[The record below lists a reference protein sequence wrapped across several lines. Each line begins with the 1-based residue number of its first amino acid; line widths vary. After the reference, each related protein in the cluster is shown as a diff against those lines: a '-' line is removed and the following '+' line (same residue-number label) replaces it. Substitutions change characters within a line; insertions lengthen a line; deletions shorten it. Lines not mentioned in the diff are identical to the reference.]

1 MLAEPSL
8 YGSDRDSTSSKAN
21 FERPIIVRRLS
32 MLSLVSPEQITDDEY
47 LNSTLIKQKLI
58 DYINDLLLSEG
69 YKNEFPKKKPK
80 EIIDLT
86 SGKKSRKPV
95 PKVPMDNQD
104 DQEEFPVNLKKPGPL
119 LPLLKVWIKI
129 RPPSPDV

>member
-1 MLAEPSL
+1 
-8 YGSDRDSTSSKAN
+8 
-21 FERPIIVRRLS
+21 
-32 MLSLVSPEQITDDEY
+32 MLSLVPPEQITDDEY
-47 LNSTLIKQKLI
+47 MNSMLIKQKLI

-69 YKNEFPKKKPK
+69 YKNEFPKKKSK

-104 DQEEFPVNLKKPGPL
+104 DQEEFPGNLKKPGPL

-129 RPPSPDV
+129 RRPSA